1 MPEDEDF
8 QLQAAL
14 EASLD
19 GPRAGFPMPLPRA
32 GPAVAGGSGSA
43 RSPGAT
49 MGFPMLPP
57 LTVPPPVPPPSTRPT
72 DQPMENPV
80 AASMARNQAMLERM
94 RREQE
99 VALREHYHEE
109 ASRFDGL
116 LGRPYPRAGSH
127 VEDEEEQLR
136 RAIAES
142 EAMARG
148 EGHAQAG
155 TNSDAKET
163 EARSENTQA
172 RGWTRESVHGGRV
185 YDDEDAE
192 LQAALQAS
200 LETAPPGAHTPGTAT
215 PPPPRAAPT
224 RRSPYTARSTA
235 GPITEPLAGADE
247 DDEDDDELYSGD
259 DEDDTAT
266 EETLSDADMPPQD
279 ENVDIEEMRRR
290 RLARFS
296 GS

>member
-1 MPEDEDF
+1 MVPIDPEHPLPQADADVIASSPPPLPSSSFGPQYSSTARSPHSSGMPEDEDF

-19 GPRAGFPMPLPRA
+19 GPRAGSPMPRPRA

-99 VALREHYHEE
+99 VALSEHYHEE
-109 ASRFDGL
+109 ASRFGGL
-116 LGRPYPRAGSH
+116 LGRSYPRAGSH
-127 VEDEEEQLR
+127 VGDEEEQLR

-142 EAMARG
+142 EATGIRY
-148 EGHAQAG
+148 E
-155 TNSDAKET
+155 
-163 EARSENTQA
+163 
-172 RGWTRESVHGGRV
+172 
-185 YDDEDAE
+185 
-192 LQAALQAS
+192 
-200 LETAPPGAHTPGTAT
+200 
-215 PPPPRAAPT
+215 
-224 RRSPYTARSTA
+224 
-235 GPITEPLAGADE
+235 
-247 DDEDDDELYSGD
+247 
-259 DEDDTAT
+259 
-266 EETLSDADMPPQD
+266 
-279 ENVDIEEMRRR
+279 
-290 RLARFS
+290 
-296 GS
+296 